1 MSEDTQEKFNNKG
14 DIFLTLESIVISV
27 DEPWIQ
33 IN

>member
-14 DIFLTLESIVISV
+14 DIFLTLENIAISV